1 MEEEDRPVPT
11 SPEESNSSF
20 PDTLVVVNP
29 RAGSGSAEQRF
40 EAIRKRLRILLG
52 PARIE
57 FTDCEGHAVRL
68 ARNAIQSGVR
78 RVVSAGGDGTH
89 REVINGIMAANGD
102 VPKDLVLGLLPLGSG
117 NDLIRSVGV
126 PRDIES
132 ALPYVSPASE
142 KRSVDVCV
150 CTCQSAVGEL
160 RRYFVNVADVGLGGP
175 CVAHAENYKGLGG
188 TLAYLAGALHSFVSS
203 PAHQLRICVD
213 GDDLGVFSSRGV
225 IIANG
230 KYFGGGMHVAPQAR
244 VDDGL
249 FDVIILGDLSAAQ
262 FVYNLPKL
270 YRGTYHGH
278 EKVTVLRGRRI
289 EVSSPDSIEVPLQI
303 DGELEGYL
311 PATFEMTNH
320 RLTITSKNDD

>member
-1 MEEEDRPVPT
+1 METAPDMG
-11 SPEESNSSF
+11 SSSL
-20 PDTLVVVNP
+20 DTLVVVNP

-68 ARNAIQSGVR
+68 ARKAVQSGVR

-102 VPKDLVLGLLPLGSG
+102 IPKDLVLGLLPLGSG
-117 NDLIRSVGV
+117 NDLLRSVGV
-126 PRDIES
+126 PGDIET
-132 ALPYVSPASE
+132 ALTYVTPASA
-142 KRSVDVCV
+142 KRAVDVGV

-160 RRYFVNVADVGLGGP
+160 RRYFVNVADVGLGGN
-175 CVAHAENYKGLGG
+175 CVALAENYKGLGG
-188 TLAYLAGALHSFVSS
+188 TLAYLAGAVHSFVSS
-203 PAHQLRICVD
+203 PSLHLRICVD
-213 GDDLGVFSSRGV
+213 GDDLGVFTSRGV

-230 KYFGGGMHVAPQAR
+230 RYFGGGMYVAPQAK
-244 VDDGL
+244 VDDGFL
-249 FDVIILGDLSAAQ
+249 DVIILGDLSAAQ

-270 YRGTYHGH
+270 YRGTIAGH

-289 EVSSPDSIEVPLQI
+289 EVSSADDIQVPLQI
-303 DGELEGYL
+303 DGELEGFL

-320 RLTITSKNDD
+320 RLTITSKDEE